1 MSGSR
6 SYGDLCGIARALDVV
21 GERWALLMVRELVF
35 GPKRFVDLHRG
46 LSGVSH
52 NVLSQ
57 RLRELEDSGVVA
69 RRVLGPPAGARVYE
83 LTPRGRE
90 LEPVLLALGRWGSSI
105 LPASTSATELSPDA
119 LAFALKTTFAP
130 AAAGDL
136 CGRYQLRLGSDAFS
150 AEVADG
156 RLHIAR
162 GEISDAAATITCAVH
177 VLQDL
182 VFGGRDLDAAV
193 HAADATV
200 TGDASTLRRFLRCFD
215 DSRKV
220 EAETGRGDADLTVVS
235 GGPSGGSRG

>member
-1 MSGSR
+1 MAGSR
-6 SYGDLCGIARALDVV
+6 SYGDLCGIARALDAV

-83 LTPRGRE
+83 LTPRGQE
-90 LEPVLLALGRWGSSI
+90 LEPVLLALGRWGSTI
-105 LPASTSATELSPDA
+105 TPASTSATELSPDA
-119 LAFALKTTFAP
+119 LAFALKTTFVP
-130 AAAGDL
+130 AVAGDL
-136 CGRYQLRLGSDAFS
+136 CGRYRLRLAQDVFS
-150 AEVADG
+150 AEVAEG
-156 RLHIAR
+156 RLHIVR
-162 GEISDAAATITCAVH
+162 GEVSDAAATITCDVR

-193 HAADATV
+193 HAADAAV
-200 TGDASTLRRFLRCFD
+200 TGDASSLRRFLRCFA
-215 DSRKV
+215 S
-220 EAETGRGDADLTVVS
+220 
-235 GGPSGGSRG
+235 